1 MFYEA
6 YLPDFILSRI
16 PIAKGVQGQLGY
28 WISPDELEHKI
39 HTLFPGSM
47 KGNFWRFTFN
57 MLLNDFGTNKTC
69 KDQNNIV
76 RQELRSE
83 F

>member
-6 YLPDFILSRI
+6 YLPDIILSRI
-16 PIAKGVQGQLGY
+16 PTAKGVQGQLGY

-47 KGNFWRFTFN
+47 KGNFWRFTF
-57 MLLNDFGTNKTC
+57 TA
-69 KDQNNIV
+69 
-76 RQELRSE
+76 
-83 F
+83 